1 GIVEDLTACHD
12 VLAGMGIESRPWFR
26 APQGEL
32 GQAQVDAAAAVNLA
46 GYRHVHWHTHGE
58 DWRPGATPEEVAST
72 ILAGVQDRWPRPA
85 IVLLHSWP
93 DCTAAALELIL
104 DRLTAED
111 ANFLTV
117 DQLGWRHALQGRVRE
132 ATTRLTER

>member
-1 GIVEDLTACHD
+1 
-12 VLAGMGIESRPWFR
+12 M
-26 APQGEL
+26 
-32 GQAQVDAAAAVNLA
+32 
-46 GYRHVHWHTHGE
+46 
-58 DWRPGATPEEVAST
+58 
-72 ILAGVQDRWPRPA
+72 
-85 IVLLHSWP
+85 LLHSWP

-117 DQLGWRHALQGRVRE
+117 DQLGWRHAVRGRVRE